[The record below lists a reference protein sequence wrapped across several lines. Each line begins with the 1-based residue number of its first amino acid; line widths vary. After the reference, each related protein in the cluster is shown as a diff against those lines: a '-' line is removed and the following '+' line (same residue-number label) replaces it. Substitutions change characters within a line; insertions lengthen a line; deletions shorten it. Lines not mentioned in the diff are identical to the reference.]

1 MQISSVRP
9 TPRSN
14 KLYVQVPHHQLAQ
27 NLMTRSLWQNIS
39 RIQGQKLLLFSV
51 NVIVWENSRHLAS
64 PPWVSPRRA
73 SEWRAQK
80 FHTDDVSPYWSGACL
95 QVAMVTLASG
105 LKIARVYKQW
115 FHGKGHLITRV
126 NFTSFTDVFCHAW
139 RFATST
145 IWRKTWRSL
154 WRTR

>member
-39 RIQGQKLLLFSV
+39 RIQGQKLLLFWV
-51 NVIVWENSRHLAS
+51 NVIGWEYSRHLAS
-64 PPWVSPRRA
+64 PPWVPREMK

-80 FHTDDVSPYWSGACL
+80 FHTFDILEWGLFTRIDVYPCARVRW
-95 QVAMVTLASG
+95 V
-105 LKIARVYKQW
+105 KIARVYKQW
-115 FHGKGHLITRV
+115 FHWRV
-126 NFTSFTDVFCHAW
+126 LSRLTLCNVQDLKENLKF
-139 RFATST
+139 
-145 IWRKTWRSL
+145 SL
-154 WRTR
+154 ENTLNSQ